1 MINYNLFMSPNVGQ
15 VRIHGEL
22 RVRSN
27 NWFWTVLAAAAIG
40 CGQGDTRR
48 VSVADTA
55 GRDLQLAPVDSSAA
69 LGDVSRPET
78 TAVAPEATPD
88 PTPAPPPK
96 SAAARPSTPAKP
108 AAPAVDAPVAPA
120 PAPAPPPAPRS
131 LDAGTKFSVSL
142 RDSITSASNKAGDV
156 VVLRVAADVSDAE
169 GRVVIPAG
177 STVKARIAAIKWSE
191 NKGDKGTLRLEPT
204 SVAIEGES
212 HDVAGLVANPTF
224 TYTKR
229 GSVLGDAAKPAA
241 GAAAGAVVGGL
252 IGKGTGAVIGGVVGG
267 AVGTQRMVE
276 TKDRDI
282 VVASGSTTTVELTS
296 EFIHK

>member
-1 MINYNLFMSPNVGQ
+1 M
-15 VRIHGEL
+15 
-22 RVRSN
+22 RSN
-27 NWFWTVLAAAAIG
+27 NRLWAALALAAIG
-40 CGQGDTRR
+40 CGQGDARR
-48 VSVADTA
+48 VSVTDTTS
-55 GRDLQLAPVDSSAA
+55 RDLQLAPVDSSAA
-69 LGDVSRPET
+69 LADVPVPDTS
-78 TAVAPEATPD
+78 AVAPEATPA
-88 PTPAPPPK
+88 PALAPPSKP
-96 SAAARPSTPAKP
+96 AAARPGKP
-108 AAPAVDAPVAPA
+108 AAPAAAAPA
-120 PAPAPPPAPRS
+120 SPAPQPAPAPRS
-131 LDAGTKFSVSL
+131 LDAGTKFGVSL
-142 RDSITSASNKAGDV
+142 GDSITSATNKVGDV

-204 SVAIEGES
+204 SVVIGEAS
-212 HDVAGLVANPTF
+212 HDVAGRVANPAF

-267 AVGTQRMVE
+267 AVGTQRMIE

-282 VVASGSTTTVELTS
+282 VVAAGSTATVELTGA
-296 EFIHK
+296 FTR

>member
-1 MINYNLFMSPNVGQ
+1 M
-15 VRIHGEL
+15 
-22 RVRSN
+22 RSN
-27 NWFWTVLAAAAIG
+27 TRLWALLAVAAIG
-40 CGQGDTRR
+40 CGQGDARR
-48 VSVADTA
+48 VAVTDTA
-55 GRDLQLAPVDSSAA
+55 SRDLQLAPVDSSATLA
-69 LGDVSRPET
+69 DVARPDT
-78 TAVAPEATPD
+78 STVAP
-88 PTPAPPPK
+88 
-96 SAAARPSTPAKP
+96 SA
-108 AAPAVDAPVAPA
+108 APA
-120 PAPAPPPAPRS
+120 PAPAPSTPPPAKPAAARPSKPAAPAPAAPAAPAPAPAPRS

-142 RDSITSASNKAGDV
+142 RDSITSATNKVGDV

-177 STVKARIAAIKWSE
+177 ATVKARIAAIKWSE

-204 SVAIEGES
+204 SVLIGEAS
-212 HDVAGLVANPTF
+212 HDVAGRVANPAF

-267 AVGTQRMVE
+267 AVGTQRMIE

-282 VVASGSTTTVELTS
+282 VVAAGSTTTVELTGA
-296 EFIHK
+296 FTR